1 MSASVVMFSTEGTA
15 EAGCPSEASPEIQDG
30 RDCSSSWSPGHAPS
44 GEAL

>member
-15 EAGCPSEASPEIQDG
+15 GAGCPSEASPAIQDR
-30 RDCSSSWSPGHAPS
+30 RDCTSPWSPSPAPP